1 MKEDYRD
8 YDEGDGKAVGYA
20 LGVTLS
26 ILIAVLIGVTI
37 LLFSSCKSQK
47 TVTAIDH
54 SSSTAYTDTTRTV
67 SDAMIRKSEAVDTTK
82 TAASYESAGMIEFVD
97 GGGTVRIDTAGN
109 VTFEGVKN
117 FKGKQTGN
125 VARNNGIN
133 LNIEEAAV
141 RQEQINGVETKQD
154 VKIKHTEEKEPKPK
168 WHETMFARI
177 GQGVFIAA
185 ILWLLF
191 LYLRRKKK

>member
-1 MKEDYRD
+1 MKEKEYRD
-8 YDEGDGKAVGYA
+8 YDEGSGKA
-20 LGVTLS
+20 LGVALS
-26 ILIAVLIGVTI
+26 VTFSIMIVILIGVTI
-37 LLFSSCKSQK
+37 LLLSGCKSHK
-47 TVTAIDH
+47 AVTAIDH

-67 SDAMIRKSEAVDTTK
+67 SDTLIRKSDAIDTTK
-82 TAASYESAGMIEFVD
+82 TTASYESAGTIEFVD
-97 GGGTVRIDTAGN
+97 DGGIVRIDMAGN

-125 VARNNGIN
+125 VARNNGISQ
-133 LNIEEAAV
+133 NIDEAAV
-141 RQEQINGVETKQD
+141 HHEKINGVEAKGDIQ
-154 VKIKHTEEKEPKPK
+154 IKHTDEKEPKHK

-191 LYLRRKKK
+191 LYLRRKR